1 MCLSPRLIRLVDEV
15 IEDNWPGL
23 PLSDT
28 KTALP
33 SAPMIEALGVYRQM
47 ARKEGLELYCS

>member
-28 KTALP
+28 KTAPP
-33 SAPMIEALGVYRQM
+33 SAPNDKGFS
-47 ARKEGLELYCS
+47 GNG